1 MFSGSLHIGKG
12 YLKTE
17 TTPAK
22 AAPYRKT
29 RAELP
34 GLLWLDG
41 LLADVVQQLLRLSLN
56 AAAF

>member
-17 TTPAK
+17 ITLANNC
-22 AAPYRKT
+22 PYRKT

-34 GLLWLDG
+34 GLLWLVG
-41 LLADVVQQLLRLSLN
+41 LLADVVQQLLCLSLN

>member
-1 MFSGSLHIGKG
+1 MLSGSLHIGKG

-17 TTPAK
+17 TTPANP
-22 AAPYRKT
+22 ALYRKT

-34 GLLWLDG
+34 GLLWLAG
-41 LLADVVQQLLRLSLN
+41 LLADVVQQLLCLSLN

>member
-1 MFSGSLHIGKG
+1 MAGGG

-17 TTPAK
+17 ITSAK

-34 GLLWLDG
+34 GLLWLAG